1 MVDVSTFI
9 GSPKRGATSCTD
21 ILEITIDTMIINAD
35 ILAATI
41 DTMKI
46 KNLLSALN
54 VSDEEI
60 LCFIASMVLLGLVIL
75 GILWSSIHG

>member
-60 LCFIASMVLLGLVIL
+60 PGFVCSMILLGLVIFGIYWL
-75 GILWSSIHG
+75 GVHG